1 MNTLHEDT
9 SARHAESVQ
18 LDITGMTCASCAA
31 RIEKRLNKL
40 DGVQA
45 SVNYATEKALVLHP
59 AAIGI
64 DDLIRAVSDSG
75 YGASLPEPD
84 AEPVDHAAA
93 LRTRL
98 LWAAVLGVPVIAL
111 GMVPALQFPGWQW
124 VSLALT
130 VPVYGW
136 AAWPFHHSALV
147 NARHRATTMDTLIS
161 MGTTAGFFWSLYA
174 LLFSDAGHIGYT
186 HAFEL
191 SPMRGEG
198 AGAIYFEAVA
208 GIVVFLLLGRYIE
221 ARSKDAAGEAVRSL
235 LHLGATGAT
244 LLEDGR
250 ERVVPIE
257 ELGVGDLFVVRPGEK
272 VATDGEVVSGF
283 SAVDNSLVTGESVP
297 VDVVAGDQVIG
308 ATLNTT
314 GRLVVRATRVGRDT
328 QLAHIA
334 RLVEEAQTGKA
345 RVQALAD
352 RVSAFFVPVVIG
364 LAVATLTGWLIAGET
379 LGFAAAAGVSVLIIA
394 CPCALGLATPTALL
408 VGTGRGAQLGIVI
421 KGPDA
426 LERARDIDTIVLDK
440 TGTVTTGRM
449 AVAGV
454 RPAEGT
460 DEAELLRYAG
470 AAESG
475 SEHPVA
481 RAVAEYAASDLAVES
496 LESTPGQGVA
506 ALVDGRQV
514 RAGRRSWVVAGT
526 SRRPDAPAKADE
538 GAAGDRDGGSSRS
551 AGLTEVAVG
560 WDGAYRGS
568 IYVSDQVK
576 DTSAKAVHRF
586 RKLGLT
592 PVLLTGDNQ
601 AAAESVA
608 AQVGIEK
615 VIAGVLPDGK
625 VEAIRRLQ
633 AEGRTVAMVGD
644 GVNDAAAL
652 AQADLGIALGTGT
665 DAAIQAADLTLMHGD
680 LLVAADAVR
689 LSRATL
695 ARIRGNLFWAF
706 AYNVAAIPLAAGGF
720 LNPMIAGGAMAFSS
734 VFVVMNSL
742 RLRAFRPRP

>member
-1 MNTLHEDT
+1 MSTPSKT
-9 SARHAESVQ
+9 ASPRQAESVQ

-64 DDLIRAVSDSG
+64 DDLIRTVADTG
-75 YGASLPEPD
+75 YGASLPVPD
-84 AEPVDHAAA
+84 AEPVDHAAT

-98 LWAAVLGVPVIAL
+98 IWAAILGVPVIAL
-111 GMVPALQFPGWQW
+111 GMVPVLQFPGWQW
-124 VSLALT
+124 ASLALT
-130 VPVYGW
+130 IPVYGW

-161 MGTTAGFFWSLYA
+161 LGTTAAFFWSLWA
-174 LLFSDAGHIGYT
+174 LFFSEAGRIGYT
-186 HAFEL
+186 HAFEFSL
-191 SPMRGEG
+191 MRGEG
-198 AGAIYFEAVA
+198 AGAVYFEAVA
-208 GIVVFLLLGRYIE
+208 GIVLFLLLGRYIE
-221 ARSKDAAGEAVRSL
+221 ARSKSAAGEAVRAL

-244 LLEDGR
+244 LLVDDT
-250 ERVVPIE
+250 ERIVPIE
-257 ELGVGDLFVVRPGEK
+257 QLGVGDTFVVRPGEK
-272 VATDGEVVSGF
+272 IATDGEVVSGF

-297 VDVVAGDQVIG
+297 VDVVAGDAVIG

-352 RVSAFFVPVVIG
+352 RVSSIFVPVVIG
-364 LAVATLTGWLIAGET
+364 LAIATLLGWLLAGET
-379 LGFAAAAGVSVLIIA
+379 VGFAAAAAVAVLIIA

-421 KGPDA
+421 KGADA

-440 TGTVTTGRM
+440 TGTLTTGQM

-454 RPAEGT
+454 RPVEGT
-460 DEAELLRYAG
+460 EEAELVRYAG
-470 AAESG
+470 AAEAG

-481 RAVAEYAASDLAVES
+481 RAVAAYAASDLAVDS
-496 LESTPGQGVA
+496 LENTPGQGVV
-506 ALVDGRQV
+506 ALVGGRRV
-514 RAGRRSWVVAGT
+514 LAGRRSWVAAATNRPPEADSAANPGRGV
-526 SRRPDAPAKADE
+526 RRE
-538 GAAGDRDGGSSRS
+538 GESSQA
-551 AGLTEVAVG
+551 AGLTEVAIA

-608 AQVGIEK
+608 GQVGIEK

-625 VEAIRRLQ
+625 VAAVRELQ
-633 AEGRTVAMVGD
+633 RAGRTVAMVGD
-644 GVNDAAAL
+644 GVNDSAAL

-706 AYNVAAIPLAAGGF
+706 AYNVAAIPLAAAGF
-720 LNPMIAGGAMAFSS
+720 LNPMIAGAAMAFSS

-742 RLRAFRPRP
+742 RLRAFRSNS